1 LVIFISHDNNP
12 GFLGVMPQNEEA
24 QLVRKKYGLAL
35 ATDNNN
41 IAKNS
46 KNKLSKNEETR
57 NYDRER
63 TILLGALEK
72 ITKFFQKQMAQG
84 DFALDN
90 DSRFVEEFCTII
102 ELCIQH
108 GWKSKI
114 KIMLLIPDFL

>member
-1 LVIFISHDNNP
+1 
-12 GFLGVMPQNEEA
+12 MPQNEEV
-24 QLVRKKYGLAL
+24 QLVRKKYGLVNDEAPE
-35 ATDNNN
+35 
-41 IAKNS
+41 NS
-46 KNKLSKNEETR
+46 KNKLSKKEEAR

-72 ITKFFQKQMAQG
+72 IAKIFQKQMAQG

-114 KIMLLIPDFL
+114 I

>member
-1 LVIFISHDNNP
+1 
-12 GFLGVMPQNEEA
+12 MPQNEEV
-24 QLVRKKYGLAL
+24 QLVRKKYGLVNDEAPE
-35 ATDNNN
+35 
-41 IAKNS
+41 NS
-46 KNKLSKNEETR
+46 KNKLSKKEEAR

-72 ITKFFQKQMAQG
+72 IAKIFQKQMAQG
-84 DFALDN
+84 DFVLDN

-114 KIMLLIPDFL
+114 I